1 MTELDTIL
9 ERTAAPSD
17 RPVETLDAR
26 DLPPPQPLKNTLE
39 RLSEL
44 DSDTVLVQFN
54 DRAPQHLYPRL
65 TDRGYSYE
73 TIEEEECVTTVIW
86 AE

>member
-1 MTELDTIL
+1 MTELEALL
-9 ERTAAPSD
+9 ERTAAPAD
-17 RPVETLDAR
+17 RSIETLDAR
-26 DLPPPQPLKNTLE
+26 ELPPPEPLKNTLE

-44 DSDTVLVQFN
+44 EPYTVLVQFN

-73 TIEEEECVTTVIW
+73 TIEEDDRVTTVIW